1 MRGFFSEP
9 KKLTDEDV
17 DKIIDSNPRFGSFK
31 DNFNPEED
39 DALVRRDTKINPN
52 VYGQI
57 RESTPQEKK
66 IWGDRVMAM
75 SQADMEIFLSKVPTE
90 LIIDELRTRFERLE
104 STNRKMY
111 DILKGE

>member
-9 KKLTDEDV
+9 KKLTDSDV
-17 DKIIDSNPRFGSFK
+17 DKILDSNPRFGSFK
-31 DNFNPEED
+31 DNFDPEED
-39 DALVRRDTKINPN
+39 DALIRRDVKINPN

-57 RESTPQEKK
+57 RERTPQEKK

-75 SQADMEIFLSKVPTE
+75 SHEDMEIFLAKIPTE
-90 LIIDELRTRFERLE
+90 LIIEEIRTRFERLE
-104 STNRKMY
+104 STNQKMY

>member
-39 DALVRRDTKINPN
+39 DAIVRRDTKINPN
-52 VYGQI
+52 VYGKM
-57 RESTPQEKK
+57 TPQEKK

-75 SQADMEIFLSKVPTE
+75 SQQDMEVFLSKVPTE
-90 LIIDELRTRFERLE
+90 LIIDELSMRFERLE

>member
-31 DNFNPEED
+31 DNFDPEED
-39 DALVRRDTKINPN
+39 DAIVRRDTKINPN
-52 VYGQI
+52 IYGKM
-57 RESTPQEKK
+57 SPQEKK

-75 SQADMEIFLSKVPTE
+75 SHEDMEIFLSKVPTE
-90 LIIDELRTRFERLE
+90 LIIDELSMRFERLE

>member
-9 KKLTDEDV
+9 KKLTDADV

-31 DNFNPEED
+31 DDFDPEED

-52 VYGQI
+52 VYGKM
-57 RESTPQEKK
+57 TPQEKK

-75 SQADMEIFLSKVPTE
+75 SQQDMEVFLSKIPTE
-90 LIIDELRTRFERLE
+90 LIIEELSMRFERLE
-104 STNRKMY
+104 STNRRMY
-111 DILKGE
+111 DILKEE

>member
-31 DNFNPEED
+31 DNFDPEED
-39 DALVRRDTKINPN
+39 DALIRRDTKINPN
-52 VYGQI
+52 IYGKM
-57 RESTPQEKK
+57 SHQEKK

-75 SQADMEIFLSKVPTE
+75 SQDDMEVFLSKVPTE
-90 LIIDELRTRFERLE
+90 LIIDELRIRFERLE
-104 STNRKMY
+104 STNRRMY
-111 DILKGE
+111 DILKEDKE

>member
-9 KKLTDEDV
+9 KKLTDADV

-31 DNFNPEED
+31 DDFDPEED
-39 DALVRRDTKINPN
+39 DAIVKRDTKINPN
-52 VYGQI
+52 VYGKM
-57 RESTPQEKK
+57 TPQEKK

-90 LIIDELRTRFERLE
+90 LIIDELSMRFERLE
-104 STNRKMY
+104 STNRRMY
-111 DILKGE
+111 DILKEE

>member
-9 KKLTDEDV
+9 KKLTDADV

-31 DNFNPEED
+31 DDFDPEED
-39 DALVRRDTKINPN
+39 DALIRRDTKINPN
-52 VYGQI
+52 VYGKM
-57 RESTPQEKK
+57 TPQEKK

-75 SQADMEIFLSKVPTE
+75 SQEDMQVFLSKIPTE
-90 LIIDELRTRFERLE
+90 LIIDELSMRFERLE

>member
-17 DKIIDSNPRFGSFK
+17 DRIIDNNPRFGSFK
-31 DNFNPEED
+31 DDFDPEED
-39 DALVRRDTKINPN
+39 DALIRRDTKINPN
-52 VYGQI
+52 VYGKM
-57 RESTPQEKK
+57 TPQEKK

-75 SQADMEIFLSKVPTE
+75 SQQDMEVFLSKVPTE
-90 LIIDELRTRFERLE
+90 LIIEELSMRFERLE

>member
-17 DKIIDSNPRFGSFK
+17 DKIIDNNPRFGSFK
-31 DNFNPEED
+31 DNFDPEED
-39 DALVRRDTKINPN
+39 DALIRRDTKINPN
-52 VYGQI
+52 IYGKM
-57 RESTPQEKK
+57 SPQEKK

-75 SQADMEIFLSKVPTE
+75 SQDDMEVFLSKVPTE
-90 LIIDELRTRFERLE
+90 LIIDELSMRFERLE

>member
-9 KKLTDEDV
+9 KKLTDADV

-31 DNFNPEED
+31 DDFDPEED
-39 DALVRRDTKINPN
+39 DAIVRRDTKINPN
-52 VYGQI
+52 IYGKM
-57 RESTPQEKK
+57 SPQEKK
-66 IWGDRVMAM
+66 IWSDRVMAM
-75 SQADMEIFLSKVPTE
+75 SQQDMEVFLSKVPTE
-90 LIIDELRTRFERLE
+90 LIIDELSMRFERLE

>member
-9 KKLTDEDV
+9 KKLTDADV

-31 DNFNPEED
+31 DDFNPEED
-39 DALVRRDTKINPN
+39 DALIRRDTKINPN
-52 VYGQI
+52 VYGKM
-57 RESTPQEKK
+57 TPQEKK

-75 SQADMEIFLSKVPTE
+75 SQEDMQVFLSKIPTE
-90 LIIDELRTRFERLE
+90 LIIEELSMRFERLE

>member
-31 DNFNPEED
+31 DNFDPEED
-39 DALVRRDTKINPN
+39 DALIRRDTKINPN
-52 VYGQI
+52 IYGKM
-57 RESTPQEKK
+57 SPQEKK

-75 SQADMEIFLSKVPTE
+75 SHEDMEIFLSKVPTE
-90 LIIDELRTRFERLE
+90 LIIDELSMRFERLE

>member
-9 KKLTDEDV
+9 KKLTDADV

-31 DNFNPEED
+31 DDFDPEED
-39 DALVRRDTKINPN
+39 DALIRRDTKINPN
-52 VYGQI
+52 VYGKM
-57 RESTPQEKK
+57 TPQEKK

-75 SQADMEIFLSKVPTE
+75 SQQDMEVFLSKVPTE
-90 LIIDELRTRFERLE
+90 LIIEELSMRFERLE

>member
-9 KKLTDEDV
+9 KKLTDADV

-31 DNFNPEED
+31 DDFNPEED
-39 DALVRRDTKINPN
+39 DALIRRDTKINPN
-52 VYGQI
+52 VYGKM
-57 RESTPQEKK
+57 TPQEKK

-75 SQADMEIFLSKVPTE
+75 SQQDMEVFLSKVPTE
-90 LIIDELRTRFERLE
+90 LIIEELSMRFERLE